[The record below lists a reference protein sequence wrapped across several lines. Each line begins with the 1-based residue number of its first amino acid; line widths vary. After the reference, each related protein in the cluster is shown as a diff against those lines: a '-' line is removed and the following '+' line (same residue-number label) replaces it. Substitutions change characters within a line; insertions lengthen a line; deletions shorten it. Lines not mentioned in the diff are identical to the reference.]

1 MRDLERIGAQL
12 EKSGKKDKLKSI
24 AESADGVAVS
34 RMLDPAEVERAAKS
48 GDGDALK
55 SILASVLG
63 TDEGKRLAES
73 LKNAMK

>member
-1 MRDLERIGAQL
+1 MQDLQRIGAQL

-24 AESADGVAVS
+24 AESDDGKAVS

-48 GDGDALK
+48 GDAAALK
-55 SILASVLG
+55 SILASVLS